1 VAMSINNK
9 KVIRGLIVILFLIA
23 SLLQLQNCKK
33 EEIKIPPPPQT
44 KIVPVKEVIHG
55 VEIVDPYRWLE
66 DQYSPETRKWIEL
79 QNEYTDSLLKPLPG
93 REEFRKLVSSLLK
106 IDTVGV
112 PIERGGRY
120 FFYKRSA
127 DQELPV
133 IYMRE
138 GLEGKDQVLIDPHP
152 LSKDKTISVNIQD
165 ISKDGTILAYGIRR
179 GGEDEIEIKIL
190 DINKRQNF
198 PDTLPKARYFGI
210 SITPD
215 KKGFYYT
222 KHNPEGPR
230 IYYHAMGT
238 SISEDKQ
245 IFGKGYGPD
254 KILYASL
261 SEDGRWLLIHVL
273 YGASADITEIYLKDL
288 IADKP
293 IYPVVK
299 NIPARFEGEIGG
311 NTLFIQTNWEAPN
324 GRIFAVN
331 PENPE
336 IESWKEIIPEKDAVI
351 RGFSLAGHK
360 IFVNYLKNV
369 KSKVEIYKPDG
380 TFVREIT
387 FPIIGSV
394 SNISGRWDSNEAF
407 FAFSSFH
414 IPSTIYRYDI
424 STGMKDIW
432 AKVKIPVNI
441 EKFEIK
447 QVWYRSKDGTKIP
460 MFIIYPK
467 NIELNGNNPTL
478 LTGYGGFNIS
488 LTPRFSPR
496 AVAWLEKGGVYA
508 VANLRG
514 GGEFGEEWHRA
525 GMRENKQNVFDD
537 FIAAAEYLIKEKY
550 TRPEKLAIM
559 GGSNGGLLVG
569 AVMTQRPELFRAVVC
584 TYPLL
589 DMIRYHKF
597 LVARYWVPEY
607 GSSENPEQFKYLLA
621 YSPYHNVKKGER
633 YPAVLFIT
641 GDADTRVAPLHARK
655 MAALMQASTSS
666 GKPVLLRYHTK
677 AGHSGGQ
684 PVSQQIED
692 LVDILSFLLWQLE
705 EI

>member
-1 VAMSINNK
+1 MSINNK